1 MSPKKQIDSH
11 CEGNPIKVSVI
22 NPKLTQGPHKLR
34 LNFNIKDDTAT
45 RKVVAWDQQATN
57 IYARLQADKIYTIK
71 NYNAYEPKAQY
82 NKDPVQFE
90 FTSTTEYVS
99 EDDDE
104 DFANDR
110 PQPMANA
117 IKQREV
123 VTIEG
128 TITHIADMKPSGSV
142 KMPLRIVNMVDNS
155 QVECQVLFFKE
166 LAEEFPYAV
175 GQGLKITNVRSDRT
189 KFIVTSSAV
198 ITESHVTAPDDYQHV
213 IAAPEPETKPLG
225 FFPKSPSRGRIYSPR
240 YCADSNICW

>member
-1 MSPKKQIDSH
+1 M
-11 CEGNPIKVSVI
+11 
-22 NPKLTQGPHKLR
+22 
-34 LNFNIKDDTAT
+34 
-45 RKVVAWDQQATN
+45 AWDQQATN

-110 PQPMANA
+110 PQPMADA
-117 IKQREV
+117 IKQREI

-142 KMPLRIVNMVDNS
+142 KNAFAP
-155 QVECQVLFFKE
+155 CQHGEQF
-166 LAEEFPYAV
+166 
-175 GQGLKITNVRSDRT
+175 
-189 KFIVTSSAV
+189 TS
-198 ITESHVTAPDDYQHV
+198 
-213 IAAPEPETKPLG
+213 
-225 FFPKSPSRGRIYSPR
+225 
-240 YCADSNICW
+240 